1 MTDGLEIERKF
12 LVEQPQLDRLSIVR
26 SADIVQTYLVSGED
40 GSQRR
45 VRRIS
50 ENGVITYKYT
60 EKIFYTHVTR
70 HEAEREITE
79 EEYEK
84 LLRERDTKLVPVVK
98 TRYRFDHL
106 GQLFELDIYP
116 YSDRLAILELELRD
130 AWQEII
136 FPDEVK
142 VLKEVSD
149 DHAYSNS
156 ALAVRGA
163 FPADAYLCE
172 AGETEN

>member
-1 MTDGLEIERKF
+1 MTDRLEIERKF
-12 LVEQPQLDRLSIVR
+12 LVEQPQLDKLNIVR
-26 SADIVQTYLVSGED
+26 SADIVQTYLESGEG

-50 ENGVITYKYT
+50 ENGRITYKYT

-70 HEAEREITE
+70 HETEREITQ
-79 EEYEK
+79 EEYEQ
-84 LLRERDTKLVPVVK
+84 LLRERDCDLVPVEK
-98 TRYRFDHL
+98 TRYRFEYL
-106 GQLFELDIYP
+106 GQMFELDVYP

-130 AWQEII
+130 AGQEIL
-136 FPDEVK
+136 FPEYVK

-156 ALAVRGA
+156 SLAVRGS
-163 FPADAYLCE
+163 FPAEAYLCL

>member
-12 LVEQPQLDRLSIVR
+12 LVEQPQLEKLNIVG
-26 SADIVQTYLVSGED
+26 SADIIQTYLKSGKG

-45 VRRIS
+45 VRCIS
-50 ENGVITYKYT
+50 RNGVLTYKYT

-70 HEAEREITE
+70 HETEREITE
-79 EEYEK
+79 EEYNR
-84 LLRERDTKLVPVVK
+84 LLKERNPDLVTVEK
-98 TRYRFDHL
+98 TRYRFDYL
-106 GQLFELDIYP
+106 GQLFELDVYP

-130 AWQEII
+130 ADQKII

-163 FPADAYLCE
+163 FPAEAYLCE
-172 AGETEN
+172 AGETES

>member
-12 LVEQPQLDRLSIVR
+12 LVEQPQLEKLNIVR
-26 SADIVQTYLVSGED
+26 SADITQTYLVSGEG

-50 ENGVITYKYT
+50 ENGRITYKYT

-70 HEAEREITE
+70 HETEREITQ
-79 EEYEK
+79 EEYEQ
-84 LLRERDTKLVPVVK
+84 LLTERDTRLVPVEK
-98 TRYRFDHL
+98 TRYRFDYL
-106 GQLFELDIYP
+106 GQMFELDVYP
-116 YSDRLAILELELRD
+116 YSGRLAILELELRD
-130 AWQEII
+130 AGQEIV
-136 FPDEVK
+136 FPDEVR

-163 FPADAYLCE
+163 FPEDAYSCL